1 MIWVNGE
8 RLPNDGRHISALDRG
23 LTLADGAF
31 ETMRARHGMVFR
43 LERHLARLAR
53 TLRALQMPEPPEIR
67 DWLMAAVRSA
77 DLPAAGVRLTVTRG
91 AGPPGVLPPDDAEPT
106 VLVTVDPMPAF
117 PASIYAAGLSAF
129 VVPGRRNEYAMTAGL
144 KTLAFTENVAALLE
158 ARRQGTDEALF
169 LDIEGHCSE
178 ASASNLFIRADG
190 VLTTPPLSC
199 GVLPGIT
206 REAVLELARAGGM
219 PPAERAFT
227 LDDLLR
233 ADEAFL
239 TSSLRGLVPLVRV
252 AETPIGGGTP
262 GELTRRLSS
271 AYAELVSREGEA

>member
-8 RLPNDGRHISALDRG
+8 RLPNDGRHISARDRG

-31 ETMRARHGMVFR
+31 ETLRASQGTVFR

-67 DWLMAAVRSA
+67 DWLLAAVRSA

-91 AGPPGVLPPDDAEPT
+91 VGPAGVLPPEDVQPT
-106 VLVTVDPMPAF
+106 VLVTVNPLPAF
-117 PASIYAAGLSAF
+117 PASMYAAGLSAF
-129 VVPGRRNEYAMTAGL
+129 VVSGRRNEYSMTAGL
-144 KTLAFTENVAALLE
+144 KTLAFTDNVAGLLE
-158 ARRQGTDEALF
+158 ARRHGADEALF
-169 LDIEGHCSE
+169 LDIEGHCCE
-178 ASASNLFIRADG
+178 ASASNVFVWADG
-190 VLTTPPLSC
+190 ALTTPPLSC
-199 GVLPGIT
+199 GVLPGVT
-206 REAVLELARAGGM
+206 REAVLELARAGGT
-219 PPAERAFT
+219 PASERAFT

-239 TSSLRGLVPLVRV
+239 TSSLRGIVPLVRV
-252 AETPIGGGTP
+252 AETLIGSGTP

-271 AYAELVSREGEA
+271 AYAGLVSRECEP